1 MAAISSCVHS
11 DVVCVQSCS
20 DIDRRSQ
27 VLGQGFRR
35 QEVMDESLTDPPSP
49 VAVGA
54 WLMVEVWLPY
64 GRSEI
69 PVRVPEERL
78 VDILKPDSADS
89 LPDSTKEA
97 AKLLRSNEAFLRKAG
112 EARSICIALGS
123 CGNQQLTNDLTRAV
137 LECVSNG
144 QVSVTILCTDESL
157 EPDANSVGA
166 SRILRHTA
174 KSDTLECGPLA
185 EGFTPQVNAE
195 FVKAD
200 LKVVIGELRP
210 HQFLKYSGL
219 CDLVF
224 PGLGSAASNLAESEQ
239 VGVTFDSIHG
249 RRIEIAKA
257 VGNLF
262 ALGLTLNSELN
273 ATAVIFDEIENCLRT
288 LEPIVNNVY
297 SKQVTMRAEIVVMS
311 SGGMPF
317 DVTLARAVEA
327 FPTGLNALRKEGA
340 LIVAAECGEGH
351 GGGQF
356 YEWSAEGMEPRY
368 LESRLRHHFNY
379 SGFKASF
386 LGRILQTHRLYLI
399 STIPDHYV
407 ETIFGMKPAA
417 TVNAA
422 FQSAQRAL
430 GSDSTISVIPNGCRL
445 ITKQQDS
452 I

>member
-1 MAAISSCVHS
+1 MHLLMIAFAAIYP
-11 DVVCVQSCS
+11 
-20 DIDRRSQ
+20 
-27 VLGQGFRR
+27 VLYRPKQGFTTTRPRFPR
-35 QEVMDESLTDPPSP
+35 QEVRDESLTGQLPP

-54 WLMVEVWLPY
+54 CLVVEVWLPY

-78 VDILKPDSADS
+78 VDILRPDSANS
-89 LPDSTKEA
+89 LTDPIKEA
-97 AKLLRSNEAFLRKAG
+97 AELLKSNEVFLSKAA
-112 EARSICIALGS
+112 EAKSICIALGS

-137 LECVSNG
+137 RECVSNG

-157 EPDANSVGA
+157 QPNTNSVGA
-166 SRILRHTA
+166 SRILRHTG
-174 KSDTLECGPLA
+174 KSDTLAYGPPC

-210 HQFLKYSGL
+210 HQFLKYAGL

-224 PGLGSAASNLAESEQ
+224 PGLSSAASGRAESEQ
-239 VGVTFDSIHG
+239 VGVTFDSIHM
-249 RRIEIAKA
+249 RRIETAKA
-257 VGNLF
+257 LGNLF
-262 ALGLTLNSELN
+262 ALGLILNSELR
-273 ATAVIFDEIENCLRT
+273 ATAVIFDGIENCLRA
-288 LEPIVNNVY
+288 LEPIVDNAY
-297 SKQVTMRAEIVVMS
+297 SKQATKRAEIVVMS
-311 SGGMPF
+311 SGGVPF

-356 YEWSAEGMEPRY
+356 YEWSAEGKEPRY

-386 LGRILQTHRLYLI
+386 LGRILQTHRVYLV

-407 ETIFGMKPAA
+407 ETIFSMKPAA

-422 FQSAQRAL
+422 LQSAQRAL
-430 GSDSTISVIPNGCRL
+430 GSDSTISVIPNGCRV
-445 ITKQQDS
+445 ITKQPES